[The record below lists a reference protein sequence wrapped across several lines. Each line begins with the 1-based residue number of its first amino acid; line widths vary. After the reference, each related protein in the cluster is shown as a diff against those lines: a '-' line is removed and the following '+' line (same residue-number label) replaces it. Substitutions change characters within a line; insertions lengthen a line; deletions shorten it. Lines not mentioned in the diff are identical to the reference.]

1 MRCLV
6 LGGGGFM
13 GSHLADSL
21 LSAGH
26 SVRIFEKKGRSTGD
40 IAHILDRIEW
50 HEGDFSNPLD
60 IKTAVEGMDAVFHL
74 ISTTLPKGSNQSPV
88 FDILT
93 NVVPTVGLIEAAH
106 EAGVKKI
113 VFASSGGTVYGTPI
127 NNPISES
134 HPTNPSCSY
143 GIHKLTIEKYLALY
157 NSLYGLDYAVLR
169 ISNPFG
175 ERQNPK
181 GMLGA
186 ATVFLYRTLKGEQIE
201 IWGDGSVVR
210 DFLHISDV
218 SEAFICALN
227 YKGPEHVFN
236 IGHGQGLSLNEL
248 LKVIEE
254 VTGIKPKVRYTEGRT
269 FDVQR
274 NVLDISLARR
284 ELGWAPRLS
293 IRDGLARTAAYL
305 KK

>member
-13 GSHLADSL
+13 GSHLADAL
-21 LSAGH
+21 LAAGH
-26 SVRIFEKKGRSTGD
+26 SVRIFDKKGRSTED
-40 IAHILDRIEW
+40 IAHIIERIEW
-50 HEGDFSNPLD
+50 YEGDFSNPLD
-60 IKTAVEGMDAVFHL
+60 IKTAVEGVDAVFHL

-93 NVVPTVGLIEAAH
+93 NVVPTVGLIESAH

-127 NNPISES
+127 CNPIAEN

-157 NSLYGLDYAVLR
+157 NSLYGLDYTVLR

-181 GMLGA
+181 GLLGA

-210 DFLHISDV
+210 DFLHVTDV
-218 SEAFICALN
+218 ADAFLCALN
-227 YKGPEHVFN
+227 YNGPEHIFN
-236 IGHGQGLSLNEL
+236 IGHGTGLSLNEL

-254 VTGIKPKVRYTEGRT
+254 VTGIKPDVTYTEPRP
-269 FDVQR
+269 FDVKS
-274 NVLDISLARR
+274 NVLDISLAKR
-284 ELGWAPRLS
+284 ELGWSPKLS
-293 IRDGLARTAAYL
+293 IRDGLARMADHL